1 MNSGRECL
9 LFMLFGQNLFF
20 HYCFHFDYFYCFQLL
35 DYFDHLVNLCL
46 FQKLLNH
53 FFTMY
58 QHLWYLYFLQLLHHL
73 FLEFQIIYIS
83 NLQLFVLLQKW
94 TYHLSQIPHTI
105 YYTFPCPV
113 MILENS
119 NFSFLMVELSIIQQI
134 FCFVL
139 QHSVRFCY
147 NVSSRSFCLS
157 NKQNN
162 LSKASL
168 GHFDSA
174 KDAQWIQ
181 PFACQNRMFVLI
193 LEILV
198 HKEVFQRRRIS
209 SKSKLDVFELST
221 LSNLDGYFYNQV
233 SSP

>member
-1 MNSGRECL
+1 MPSFYVIWSEFVFSL
-9 LFMLFGQNLFF
+9 LFSFWLLLLFSVVGLLWSLGELVFVPETPESLF
-20 HYCFHFDYFYCFQLL
+20 YDVPTPVV
-35 DYFDHLVNLCL
+35 LVLPAVVASPILGVSN
-46 FQKLLNH
+46 
-53 FFTMY
+53 
-58 QHLWYLYFLQLLHHL
+58 YLYFKSL
-73 FLEFQIIYIS
+73 I
-83 NLQLFVLLQKW
+83 FVLLQKW
-94 TYHLSQIPHTI
+94 TYHLFQIPHTI